1 MDENEWHN
9 GNLLVGDVLEK
20 IKEIPD
26 SSVDCCISSPPYW
39 GLRDYGTGEWV
50 GGHGDCE
57 HTAIRRKT
65 RKERGGLTDLQAGNE
80 GGFGDE
86 SKWTSD
92 KCPTCGA
99 NYRDSQWGLERDF
112 KDYLAKLQL
121 LMTEIRRILKPT
133 GSVWINLGDG
143 YGSHRST
150 EDTKMTA
157 EKQGI
162 KAIPGYEKS
171 RMGIPERFYINCIDD
186 GWTARNHIIWAKSNA
201 MPTSVKDRFQNK
213 WESIFFFVKR
223 RKYFFNLDAVR
234 ERPLSE
240 GYRPFNRR
248 IRDAKK
254 LQQMGLDGAMPAAV
268 ASEKE
273 IGNYQPGNRSNFGT
287 GKDIKKNMEKA
298 RYKDHGSQ
306 GQAVSLKER
315 MATKRLDEG
324 MEHDSCLNDPK
335 GKNPGDVI
343 VTSDKPYAVVE
354 REGTIYYRNLP
365 PQDEIRAYLQK
376 KRDLSRL
383 TIDSIEV
390 IFGTQAPHHWF
401 EKGGSYPT
409 REDWLRLKQ
418 IFHFGDKYDEVMTTL
433 YEKPAEKM
441 NAPQGKNPG
450 DIFHINPKPFVEAH
464 FATFPPELPERIIRC
479 AVPEKV
485 CKKCGV
491 PVENIMQPT
500 EEYAKLLGKGWHD
513 HENDL
518 EQGMQQKMEK
528 ESITASYEKVGEKV
542 CDCNAGFEPGVVF
555 DPFMGS
561 GTVARVALDNNR
573 RWIGI
578 ELNPEYV
585 KIIRNRLSNVS
596 ESLDQWS

>member
-1 MDENEWHN
+1 MDEKWHN

-50 GGHGDCE
+50 GGKDRDCK
-57 HTAIRRKT
+57 HDSIRRKT

-86 SKWTSD
+86 RQFTAD
-92 KCPTCGA
+92 LCPTCDA
-99 NYRDSQWGLERDF
+99 RYVDPQWGLERDF
-112 KDYLAKLQL
+112 RDYLAKLQL
-121 LMTEIRRILKPT
+121 LMTEIRRILKKT
-133 GSVWINLGDG
+133 GTCFINLGDTYSGG
-143 YGSHRST
+143 YNHSDWSGSDERF
-150 EDTKMTA
+150 D
-157 EKQGI
+157 Q
-162 KAIPGYEKS
+162 
-171 RMGIPERFYINCIDD
+171 RMKENQYQAQAKNHFQAKTRYGIPERFYINCIDD
-186 GWTARNHIIWAKSNA
+186 GWIARNHIIWAKSNA

-213 WESIFFFVKR
+213 WESIFFFAKN

-254 LQQMGLDGAMPAAV
+254 LDQMGLDGAMIHAK
-268 ASEKE
+268 ASEEEK
-273 IGNYQPGNRSNFGT
+273 GNYQPGDRSHFGT
-287 GKDIKKNMEKA
+287 GSDIKKHMEKA
-298 RYKDHGSQ
+298 KYKDIGSQ

-324 MEHDSCLNDPK
+324 LEHDSCLNDPK
-335 GKNPGDVI
+335 GKNPGD
-343 VTSDKPYAVVE
+343 
-354 REGTIYYRNLP
+354 
-365 PQDEIRAYLQK
+365 
-376 KRDLSRL
+376 
-383 TIDSIEV
+383 
-390 IFGTQAPHHWF
+390 IFF
-401 EKGGSYPT
+401 
-409 REDWLRLKQ
+409 
-418 IFHFGDKYDEVMTTL
+418 
-433 YEKPAEKM
+433 
-441 NAPQGKNPG
+441 
-450 DIFHINPKPFVEAH
+450 INPKPFVEAH

-500 EEYAKLLGKGWHD
+500 EAYAKLLGKGWHD
-513 HENDL
+513 HGFDET
-518 EQGMQQKMEK
+518 QGMQQKMEK
-528 ESITASYEKVGEKV
+528 ESITASYEKVGEKH
-542 CDCNAGFEPGVVF
+542 CDCDAGFEPGVVF

-578 ELNPEYV
+578 ELNADYV
-585 KIIRNRLSNVS
+585 KIIKNRLANEN
-596 ESLDQWS
+596 ESLDIYNE